1 VENHRRT
8 LKKTLI
14 FGGIKVAFS
23 HPSGLTENF
32 KGCTFAKGPD
42 TPLNFKGCAFA
53 HTNLLSI
60 YGKLLLCQE
69 DAINIG
75 GLTKMGG
82 TIQTFQKPSSEKHS
96 KVSAA

>member
-1 VENHRRT
+1 
-8 LKKTLI
+8 L
-14 FGGIKVAFS
+14 
-23 HPSGLTENF
+23 NF
-32 KGCTFAKGPD
+32 KGCAFAKGPAA
-42 TPLNFKGCAFA
+42 PLNFKGCAFA